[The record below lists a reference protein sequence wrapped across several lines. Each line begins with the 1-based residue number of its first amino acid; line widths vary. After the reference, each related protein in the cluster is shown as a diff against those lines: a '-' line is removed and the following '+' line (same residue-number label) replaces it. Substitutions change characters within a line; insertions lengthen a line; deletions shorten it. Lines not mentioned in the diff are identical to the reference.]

1 MIPDTFG
8 ACEHP
13 TLQRTLHNRHI
24 QLMAMG
30 GAIGTGLF
38 MGSGK
43 IIAMSGTS
51 IILIYMIIGLFV
63 YLVMRAMGELLLSN
77 LNFKSFADFAG
88 AYLGPQAAFFL
99 GWSYWLSWSVAVVG
113 DAVVVG
119 GFFQYWFPDVPAW
132 VPAIAMMLTLFALN
146 VLTVKLFG
154 EVEFWFAII
163 KIIAVVTLIAVSLV
177 LIATAFVSP
186 SGVSASLNHLL
197 DRQAAFP
204 NGLLGFFAGF
214 QMAIFSFAG
223 TELIGTAAAE
233 TRDPRRTLPKAIN
246 AIPLRI
252 ILFYVLALACII
264 AVTSWQQVSP
274 SKSPFVELFLIAGF
288 PAAAGIVNFVVLT
301 SAASSANS
309 GVFSA
314 SRMLF
319 GLADQGNAPRVFKRL
334 SGHSVPVIS
343 LAFTSL
349 LMLLGVLLLYVV
361 PEVMTAFTLVSTV
374 SAILVI
380 FTWSTILASYIAY
393 RKKHPELHAG
403 SQYKMPGGVPMAWF
417 ALAFLLFVL
426 ALLALRPDTRLALC
440 VMPAWFVWL
449 AIAYRLTAG
458 RKGRTPVQAAAQCR

>member
-1 MIPDTFG
+1 MIPNTFG
-8 ACEHP
+8 ASEHP

-197 DRQAAFP
+197 DRRAAFP
-204 NGLLGFFAGF
+204 HGLLGFFAGF

-458 RKGRTPVQAAAQCR
+458 RKGRTPVQAAAQYR

>member
-1 MIPDTFG
+1 MNPDTFG

-458 RKGRTPVQAAAQCR
+458 RKGRTPVQAAAQYR

>member
-1 MIPDTFG
+1 MKTTTPGLTEKP
-8 ACEHP
+8 A
-13 TLQRTLHNRHI
+13 LQRTLSNRHI

-43 IIAMSGTS
+43 IIALSGTS
-51 IILIYMIIGLFV
+51 IVLIYMIIGLFV
-63 YLVMRAMGELLLSN
+63 YFVMRAMGELLLSN

-88 AYLGPQAAFFL
+88 AYLGPRAAFFL

-119 GFFQYWFPDVPAW
+119 GFFQYWFPGVPAW
-132 VPAIAMMLTLFALN
+132 MPAVGMLLTLFALN
-146 VLTVKLFG
+146 VLTVRLFG

-163 KIIAVVTLIAVSLV
+163 KIVAVVTLISVSLV
-177 LIATAFVSP
+177 LIASSFVSP
-186 SGVSASLNHLL
+186 TGVTASLSHLL
-197 DRQAAFP
+197 DKQAAFP
-204 NGLLGFFAGF
+204 NGLFGFFAGF

-233 TRDPRRTLPKAIN
+233 TRAPEKTLPKAIN
-246 AIPLRI
+246 SIPLRI

-274 SKSPFVELFLIAGF
+274 NKSPFVELFLVAGF

-319 GLADQGNAPRVFKRL
+319 GLADLGDAPGIFRRL
-334 SGHSVPVIS
+334 SKSSVPFIS
-343 LAFTSL
+343 LAFTTL
-349 LMLLGVLLLYVV
+349 LMLLGLVLLFVV
-361 PEVMTAFTLVSTV
+361 PEVMTAFTIVSTV

-393 RKKHPELHAG
+393 RKKRPDLHAQ
-403 SQYKMPGGVPMAWF
+403 SLYKMPGGVPMAWF
-417 ALAFLLFVL
+417 SLAFLGFVL
-426 ALLALRPDTRLALC
+426 CLLALRPDTRLALC
-440 VMPAWFVWL
+440 VMPVWFIWL
-449 AIAYRLTAG
+449 GVAYQLSHVRKRL
-458 RKGRTPVQAAAQCR
+458 AARSTLTW

>member
-1 MIPDTFG
+1 MTPDPLP
-8 ACEHP
+8 AP
-13 TLQRTLHNRHI
+13 ARPALQRTLHNRHI

-77 LNFKSFADFAG
+77 LSFKSFADFAG
-88 AYLGPQAAFFL
+88 AYLGPRAAFFL

-119 GFFQYWFPDVPAW
+119 GFFQYWFPQVPAW
-132 VPAIAMMLTLFALN
+132 MPAVAMMLTLFALN

-163 KIIAVVTLIAVSLV
+163 KIIAVVTLIGVSLV

-186 SGVSASLNHLL
+186 SGVTASLGHLL

-233 TRDPRRTLPKAIN
+233 TRDPHRTLPKAIN

-274 SKSPFVELFLIAGF
+274 NKSPFVELFLIAGF
-288 PAAAGIVNFVVLT
+288 PAAAGMVNFVVLT

-319 GLADQGNAPRVFKRL
+319 GLADQGNAPRLFKRL
-334 SGHSVPVIS
+334 SRHSVPVAS
-343 LAFTSL
+343 LAFSAL
-349 LMLLGVLLLYVV
+349 LMLLGILLLYIV

-393 RKKHPELHAG
+393 RKKHPELHAR
-403 SQYKMPGGVPMAWF
+403 SRYKMPGGVPMAGF

-426 ALLALRPDTRLALC
+426 GLLALRPDTRLALC
-440 VMPAWFVWL
+440 VMPAWFIWL
-449 AIAYRLTAG
+449 GIAYRLTAG
-458 RKGRTPVQAAAQCR
+458 RKGRVHGQAAYPR

>member
-1 MIPDTFG
+1 MIPNTFG

-458 RKGRTPVQAAAQCR
+458 RKGRTPVQAAAQYR

>member
-1 MIPDTFG
+1 MKTTTPGLTEKP
-8 ACEHP
+8 A
-13 TLQRTLHNRHI
+13 LQRTLSNRHI

-43 IIAMSGTS
+43 IIALSGTS
-51 IILIYMIIGLFV
+51 IVLIYMIIGLFV
-63 YLVMRAMGELLLSN
+63 YFVMRAMGELLLSN

-88 AYLGPQAAFFL
+88 AYLGPRAAFFL

-119 GFFQYWFPDVPAW
+119 GFFQYWFPGVPAW
-132 VPAIAMMLTLFALN
+132 MPAVGMLLTLFALN
-146 VLTVKLFG
+146 VLTVRLFG

-163 KIIAVVTLIAVSLV
+163 KIVAVVTLISVSLV
-177 LIATAFVSP
+177 LIASSFVSP
-186 SGVSASLNHLL
+186 TGVTASLSHLL
-197 DRQAAFP
+197 DKQAAFP
-204 NGLLGFFAGF
+204 NGLFGFFAGF

-233 TRDPRRTLPKAIN
+233 TRAPEKTLPKAIN
-246 AIPLRI
+246 SIPLRI

-274 SKSPFVELFLIAGF
+274 NRSPFVELFLVAGF

-319 GLADQGNAPRVFKRL
+319 GLADLGDAPGIFRRL
-334 SGHSVPVIS
+334 SKSSVPFIS
-343 LAFTSL
+343 LAFTTL
-349 LMLLGVLLLYVV
+349 LMLLGLVLLFVV
-361 PEVMTAFTLVSTV
+361 PEVMTAFTIVSTV

-393 RKKHPELHAG
+393 RKKRPDLHAQ
-403 SQYKMPGGVPMAWF
+403 SLYKMPGGVPMAWF
-417 ALAFLLFVL
+417 SLAFLGFVL
-426 ALLALRPDTRLALC
+426 CLLALRPDTRLALC
-440 VMPAWFVWL
+440 VMPVWFIWL
-449 AIAYRLTAG
+449 GVAYQLSHVRKRL
-458 RKGRTPVQAAAQCR
+458 AARSTLTW

>member
-1 MIPDTFG
+1 MNPDTFG
-8 ACEHP
+8 ASEHP

-233 TRDPRRTLPKAIN
+233 TRDPRRTLPRAIN

-319 GLADQGNAPRVFKRL
+319 GLADQGNAPRLFKRL

-426 ALLALRPDTRLALC
+426 ALLALRPDTRMALC

-458 RKGRTPVQAAAQCR
+458 RKGRTPLQAAAQYR